1 MDGGTTRGGLSV
13 GELARLSGVSVRA
26 LHHYEA
32 QGLLHPERRENG
44 YRSYGDADVRRLQ
57 RILLFRRADMPLAQI
72 REILDDSP
80 SAQARA
86 MAAQLD
92 ELRARRDRL
101 DALIRVVEDM
111 TAEAASEDGGDASAA
126 GTNGGD
132 GRTTAGGP
140 RNPGRAAENHSD
152 RKETIMST
160 HANGTRR
167 TTTDEERFAA
177 LKRQAVDENERAYG
191 AEVRQRWGDE
201 AADASNARLA
211 GMSRETW
218 DRAHELERAVLDE
231 VAAIAAE
238 PDAIEVARGERGRH
252 LCELHRDWLCLYWPR
267 GQYSPD
273 AHRGLA
279 RMYEAD
285 PRFAAY
291 YDAAAPGG
299 AQVICAAIDA
309 WCGRI

>member
-1 MDGGTTRGGLSV
+1 MDGGTGRVGLSV

-57 RILLFRRADMPLAQI
+57 RILLFRRADMPLARI
-72 REILDDSP
+72 REILDAP
-80 SAQARA
+80 PAAQARA

-111 TAEAASEDGGDASAA
+111 TAEAAREDGADAGAVGA
-126 GTNGGD
+126 DVGD
-132 GRTTAGGP
+132 GHAAAGGP
-140 RNPGRAAENHSD
+140 RDPGRAAENHSD
-152 RKETIMST
+152 RRETIMGT

-167 TTTDEERFAA
+167 TTTDEERFEA

-238 PDAIEVARGERGRH
+238 PDAIEAARGERGRH

-267 GQYSPD
+267 GRYSPD